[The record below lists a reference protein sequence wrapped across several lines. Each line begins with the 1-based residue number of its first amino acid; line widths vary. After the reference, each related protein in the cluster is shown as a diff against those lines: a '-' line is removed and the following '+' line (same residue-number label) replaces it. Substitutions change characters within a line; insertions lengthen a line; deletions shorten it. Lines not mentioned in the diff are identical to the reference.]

1 MFTKSFVNALSFD
14 GLKLKL
20 EMSEGSLRSHSLLW
34 NDHSGQAADV
44 FGAQPGGF
52 GESGAPTSPLEKRL
66 FTDYTET

>member
-1 MFTKSFVNALSFD
+1 MCFVNVLSFD

-20 EMSEGSLRSHSLLW
+20 EMSNHFDLILCRGIW

-52 GESGAPTSPLEKRL
+52 GESGAPTSPFEKRL
-66 FTDYTET
+66 FTNSIET